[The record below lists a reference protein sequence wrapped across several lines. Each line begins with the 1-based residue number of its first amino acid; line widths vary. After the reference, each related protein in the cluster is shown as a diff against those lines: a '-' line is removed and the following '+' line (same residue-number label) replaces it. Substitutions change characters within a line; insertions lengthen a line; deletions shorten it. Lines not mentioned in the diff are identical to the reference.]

1 MQNTL
6 GRTRLSRSV
15 SWLAVAGLAGAALI
29 GPGASGALATSLP
42 PSVTP
47 TPHEGNIT
55 ECKEGYVTIF
65 VNGNSGTG
73 DDSVS
78 AGGVTVNVHFDA
90 DNTLDWTATGGTI
103 SIVYVK
109 GGNGYNEYD
118 YSPAATSDTGL
129 SAPLVGEGNVP
140 DVSHAVFCAN
150 PNQTTTTSSESSESS
165 STSSESSESSS
176 TSSVSSE
183 SSVSSTTSTT
193 SSVASTTSTVAST
206 TSTVASTTSSVAS
219 TTSSV
224 EGTSSTSS
232 SGEVLGVEGTPNV
245 TLPPTST
252 LDAATAT
259 GSPDAL
265 RIVLLG
271 LAVLLA
277 SILLLQPKG
286 ASSRK

>member
-1 MQNTL
+1 MKNTL
-6 GRTRLSRSV
+6 GRSRLSRSV
-15 SWLAVAGLAGAALI
+15 SWMAVAGLAGAALI

-55 ECKEGYVTIF
+55 ECVAGYVTIF

-118 YSPAATSDTGL
+118 YNPAVTSDTGL
-129 SAPLVGEGNVP
+129 SAPVVGGDNVP
-140 DVSHAVFCAN
+140 DISHAVFCAN
-150 PNQTTTTSSESSESS
+150 PNQTTTTISESS

-183 SSVSSTTSTT
+183 SSTTSTT
-193 SSVASTTSTVAST
+193 SSVASTTTTVAST
-206 TSTVASTTSSVAS
+206 TSSVASTTSSVAS

-224 EGTSSTSS
+224 EGISSTSS

-252 LDAATAT
+252 LDAATST

>member
-1 MQNTL
+1 M
-6 GRTRLSRSV
+6 
-15 SWLAVAGLAGAALI
+15 AVAGLAGAALI

-55 ECKEGYVTIF
+55 ECAAGYVTIF

-118 YSPAATSDTGL
+118 YNPAVTSDTGL
-129 SAPLVGEGNVP
+129 SAPVVGGDNVP
-140 DVSHAVFCAN
+140 DISHAVFCAN
-150 PNQTTTTSSESSESS
+150 PNQTTTTSSESS

-183 SSVSSTTSTT
+183 SSTTSTT
-193 SSVASTTSTVAST
+193 SSVASTTTTVAST
-206 TSTVASTTSSVAS
+206 TSSVASTTSSVAS

-224 EGTSSTSS
+224 EGISSTSS

-252 LDAATAT
+252 LDAATST

>member
-1 MQNTL
+1 MKNTL
-6 GRTRLSRSV
+6 GRSRLSRSV
-15 SWLAVAGLAGAALI
+15 SWMAVAGLAGAALI

-55 ECKEGYVTIF
+55 ECKDGYITIF

-78 AGGVTVNVHFDA
+78 NGGVTVNVHFDA
-90 DNTLDWTATGGTI
+90 DNTLDWTATGGTV

-109 GGNGYNEYD
+109 GGDGYNEYD
-118 YSPAATSDTGL
+118 YNPAVTSDTGL
-129 SAPLVGEGNVP
+129 AAPLNGGENVP
-140 DVSHAVFCAN
+140 DISHAVFCAN
-150 PNQTTTTSSESSESS
+150 PNQTTTTSSESS
-165 STSSESSESSS
+165 STSSESSVSSESSS
-176 TSSVSSE
+176 TSSE

-193 SSVASTTSTVAST
+193 SSVASTTTVAST
-206 TSTVASTTSSVAS
+206 TSSVASTTSSVAS

-224 EGTSSTSS
+224 EGISSTSS
-232 SGEVLGVEGTPNV
+232 SGEVLGVEGTPKV

-252 LDAATAT
+252 LDAATTT

>member
-1 MQNTL
+1 M
-6 GRTRLSRSV
+6 
-15 SWLAVAGLAGAALI
+15 AVAGLAGAALI
-29 GPGASGALATSLP
+29 GPCASGALATSLP

-55 ECKEGYVTIF
+55 ECAAGYVTIF

-118 YSPAATSDTGL
+118 YNPAVTSDTGL
-129 SAPLVGEGNVP
+129 SAPVVGGDNVP
-140 DVSHAVFCAN
+140 DISHAVFCAN
-150 PNQTTTTSSESSESS
+150 PNQTTTTSSESS
-165 STSSESSESSS
+165 STSSESSE
-176 TSSVSSE
+176 
-183 SSVSSTTSTT
+183 SSTTSTT
-193 SSVASTTSTVAST
+193 SSVASTTTTVAST
-206 TSTVASTTSSVAS
+206 TSSVASTTSSVAS

-224 EGTSSTSS
+224 EGISSTSS

-252 LDAATAT
+252 LDAATST